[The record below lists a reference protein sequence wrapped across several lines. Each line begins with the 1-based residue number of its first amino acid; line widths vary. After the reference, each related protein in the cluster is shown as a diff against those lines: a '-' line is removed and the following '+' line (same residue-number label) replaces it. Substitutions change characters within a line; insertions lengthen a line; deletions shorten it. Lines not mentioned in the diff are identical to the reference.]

1 MKNNE
6 IITNADNPDANKVR
20 FAINVISKM
29 QSELQEC
36 IERGYGPF
44 MAAIYRGKT
53 LIAKSAN
60 TVVQDRCSNHHAEVN
75 TIRAAQQKLKKYDLS
90 NDDISLFITAEPC
103 MMCVGAIMW
112 SGIKNVY
119 YGVPSK
125 LVEKLTGFDEGFKR
139 NWMGEF
145 KKRGITVYGNIC
157 ADAGADVL
165 RQYMKYG
172 KEFYGPKNK

>member
-6 IITNADNPDANKVR
+6 IITNADKPNIERVR
-20 FAINVISKM
+20 FAIKVISGM
-29 QSELQEC
+29 QSELQKC
-36 IERGYGPF
+36 IKHGYGPF

-60 TVVQDRCSNHHAEVN
+60 TVVKDRCSNHHAEIK

-103 MMCVGAIMW
+103 MMCIGAIMW

-139 NWMGEF
+139 NWMAEF

-157 ADAGADVL
+157 ADDGANVL
-165 RQYMKYG
+165 EQYTKSE